1 MPAMMI
7 PYAWLLLSIIFE
19 VLATSLLPK
28 TQNFRRV
35 SITALVLTLYFL
47 CFFTLSQAMMVLSV
61 SLAYALW
68 SGLGIVLINIVG
80 VVYYRQKIDRW
91 GFAGLLLIV
100 SGCITMGV
108 MQ

>member
-1 MPAMMI
+1 MPVTVI
-7 PYAWLLLSIIFE
+7 PYAWLLASIVFE

-28 TQNFRRV
+28 TQNFRRL
-35 SITALVLTLYFL
+35 SITVLVLTLYFL
-47 CFFTLSQAMMVLSV
+47 CFFTLSQAMVALSV

-91 GFAGLLLIV
+91 GFVGLLLIIF
-100 SGCITMGV
+100 GCAVMGTL
-108 MQ
+108 